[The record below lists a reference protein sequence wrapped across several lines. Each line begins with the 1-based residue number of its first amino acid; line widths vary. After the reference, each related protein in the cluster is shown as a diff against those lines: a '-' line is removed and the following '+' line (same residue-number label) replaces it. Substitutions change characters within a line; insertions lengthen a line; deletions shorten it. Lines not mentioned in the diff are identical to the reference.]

1 MAGSS
6 SLQGSPPLPI
16 EIWLLI
22 LGQAAKLAD
31 LANFARVNEHFW
43 NTTIPLLYGR
53 AASSSPHTQQRALFW
68 GVVHDLPRTLESALA
83 AGINIDSIWHSPRR
97 ASKFPSFSDILAGH
111 TFSRSLE
118 GEGSEDEGEIDMGE
132 YHDWH
137 WSVVHIAVARG
148 NIPILERLLRE
159 NPRLD
164 TGCLGLCDCE
174 VQPQILGPRTAAT
187 CGLQIPMWTPLHLA
201 ICSGQVRVAE
211 LLLSAGAS
219 EYMDQPQGGTDLIRT
234 GLTPLHVACMSGQT
248 SMVEWLIQ
256 TRGYHSRIDVLD
268 AACQSPL
275 VYAYLYRH
283 WDSFQAM
290 LNHGA
295 DINVVVTDNLSS
307 MARHNPGGQDEEENL
322 VHQTMLYSSIQDHR
336 FEDACHL
343 IAFGA
348 NLHLPRD
355 PDNLPL
361 INLLCESPWDVRP
374 WFAWQINEYKSHMQD
389 MHGSVL
395 LDVLINSRLNSRLEF
410 NESFLGTTALAHAAH
425 SANPRAVHRL
435 LLAGAN
441 ANEEEWGDSPPL
453 LMAIEN
459 PHQRSI
465 LGVVTMLLDS
475 GAASHYDTAN
485 HEPPLWSLYV
495 HNKDRPEVEPIAEL
509 LLQRGA
515 KPVRGTA
522 TGDSKY
528 TTPLEKFLADGDVT
542 AFETLR
548 ARCPN
553 AVFGEDDVIGIWRS
567 VSKRSE
573 AKLIEYV
580 LDMDGCE
587 AVLQKHDVIYLP
599 VPRLSVQ
606 IPTPFDLVL
615 KLLNLQTGSRSIQGY
630 LGGIINR
637 AIVQNVDPLLVKEL
651 LDAGASCRHMYKF
664 RTPLMEVLGKHGKP
678 MELRKEYI
686 RVLLGAGDRIYR
698 DLGMYYSP
706 HLRPQEDP
714 NTILGFALNEVTKD
728 ARVLTLIELML
739 ELQPLRNEP
748 SAQTYVYV
756 RQTCLMGRMRALMA
770 VIGSSDIAVST
781 IRSNA
786 SKLIHEMLDTIPSQ
800 QKTIGDLNDTI
811 DCLEFIIIQDGDCL
825 RSIVPGVSS
834 DTRTAKEKLLALIW
848 SNTSSDNQM
857 AGATWCMRNRIMYTA
872 EDKAPDFVQLQWPS
886 SFGTFKGD
894 HTSLA
899 EVGKLIQKS
908 KV

>member
-1 MAGSS
+1 MASSS
-6 SLQGSPPLPI
+6 SLQGSPPLPT

-22 LGQAAKLAD
+22 LDQAANLAD
-31 LANFARVNEHFW
+31 LASFASVNGHFW
-43 NTTIPLLYGR
+43 NTAIPLLYGR
-53 AASSSPHTQQRALFW
+53 AASSSPYTQQKALFW

-97 ASKFPSFSDILAGH
+97 ASRFPSVSEILGSH
-111 TFSRSLE
+111 TFSRALE
-118 GEGSEDEGEIDMGE
+118 QDESEDGDEIEIGE

-137 WSVVHIAVARG
+137 WSVVHIAALKG
-148 NIPILERLLRE
+148 NIPILERILRE

-174 VQPQILGPRTAAT
+174 IQPQILGPRTAAT
-187 CGLQIPMWTPLHLA
+187 CYLQIPMWTPLHIA

-219 EYMDQPQGGTDLIRT
+219 EYMDQPQGGTDLVRT

-248 SMVEWLIQ
+248 CMVEWLIQ
-256 TRGYHSRIDVLD
+256 ARGYHSRIDVLD
-268 AACQSPL
+268 SACQSPL

-283 WDSFQAM
+283 WDSFQVM

-295 DINVVVTDNLSS
+295 DINVVVTDNLSA
-307 MARHNPGGQDEEENL
+307 ARHNPGGQDEEENL
-322 VHQTMLYSSIQDHR
+322 AHQTMLYSSVQDHR
-336 FEDACHL
+336 FEDACRL
-343 IAFGA
+343 IGFGID
-348 NLHLPRD
+348 LHSTGD
-355 PDNLPL
+355 SDNLPL

-374 WFAWQINEYKSHMQD
+374 WFAWQIQECKPHLQD
-389 MHGSVL
+389 IHGSTL
-395 LDVLINSRLNSRLEF
+395 LDILIDSRLEF
-410 NESFLGTTALAHAAH
+410 NRSFLGTTALAYAAH
-425 SANPRAVHRL
+425 SANLIAVNRL

-441 ANEEEWGDSPPL
+441 VNGDEWGDSPPL
-453 LMAIEN
+453 LMAVVN

-465 LGVVTMLLDS
+465 LAIVSMLLHS
-475 GAASHYDTAN
+475 GAAAHYDTVN

-495 HNKDRPEVEPIAEL
+495 HNRDRPEVEPIAEM
-509 LLQRGA
+509 LLQHGA
-515 KPVRGTA
+515 NPVRGTA

-553 AVFGEDDVIGIWRS
+553 AVLGEDDVIGIWRS

-615 KLLNLQTGSRSIQGY
+615 KLLNLQTGSRRIPGY

-756 RQTCLMGRMRALMA
+756 RQACLMGRMRALMA
-770 VIGSSDIAVST
+770 VIGSSDIAVSA

-786 SKLIHEMLDTIPSQ
+786 SKLIHEMLDTIPTQ
-800 QKTIGDLNDTI
+800 QKTIGDMSDAI
-811 DCLEFIIIQDGDCL
+811 DCLEFIVIQDGDCL
-825 RSIVPGVSS
+825 RSIVPDVSS
-834 DTRTAKEKLLALIW
+834 DTRTAQEKLLALIW
-848 SNTSSDNQM
+848 SNTSSDNH
-857 AGATWCMRNRIMYTA
+857 AVGATWCMRNRIMFTA
-872 EDKAPDFVQLQWPS
+872 EDKAPDFVQLLWPS
-886 SFGTFKGD
+886 SFGIFKGD

-899 EVGKLIQKS
+899 EVGRLLQRS